1 MNRRQLGFGMIGAL
15 ALAVALP
22 FAASAQDT
30 FTVGYANLADSD
42 AWLKTLKDSFEA
54 DAAAAGGMDVKFAD
68 ANGDISKQLDQIDNF
83 IAQGVD
89 AIVVLPVDYD
99 GIVPAVE
106 KANEAGI
113 PVLCLAIASNGGK
126 YYYVGSSH
134 TDAGKLQGEFM
145 HDALPKDAKIVYL
158 QGTLGLYHSN
168 ERLAGFTEAL
178 NRPDVT
184 VIAQQSADYDRAK
197 GMATMED
204 WIQSFEQI
212 DGVIAANDQM
222 ALGAREA
229 LQAAGRTGVLIAGV
243 DGMPDMLSAITDGTA
258 SFTVFQNAA
267 AQAKAAVEV
276 LGKIRG
282 GEEVP
287 EKTIVPFEPITKD
300 NVADYMK

>member
-1 MNRRQLGFGMIGAL
+1 MNRRQFGL
-15 ALAVALP
+15 ALAASLAVSALTP
-22 FAASAQDT
+22 FSSMAQEK
-30 FTVGYANLADSD
+30 FTVAYSNLADSD
-42 AWLKTLKDSFEA
+42 AWLKTLKDSFAA
-54 DAAAAGGMDVKFAD
+54 DAAADGNMDVRFAD
-68 ANGDISKQLDQIDNF
+68 ANGDISRQLDQIDNF
-83 IAQGVD
+83 IAQKVN
-89 AIVVLPVDYD
+89 AIVILPVDYD

-113 PVLCLAIASNGGK
+113 PVICLAIQSNGGK

-134 TDAGKLQGEFM
+134 TDAGKLQGEYM
-145 HDALPKDAKIVYL
+145 HNALPKDARIVYL

-168 ERLAGFTEAL
+168 ERLKGFTEAL

-184 VIAQQSADYDRAK
+184 ILAQQSADYDRAK

-204 WIQSFEQI
+204 WIQSFPQI

-243 DGMPDMLSAITDGTA
+243 DGMPDMLKAITDGSA
-258 SFTVFQNAA
+258 SFTVFQNAS

-276 LGKIRG
+276 LDKIRTG
-282 GEEVP
+282 GEVP

-300 NVADYMK
+300 NVNEYMN